1 MSIIIDKIIKQI
13 ICLIFAIIMSVEY
26 FISKKIF
33 STKEKNNS
41 YTRPIL
47 RIAIFAIALSV
58 AIMLISI
65 MVIGGFKENI
75 TSKVVGFGSH
85 IIISKQSYNSFFER
99 EPFKNNL
106 DYLNSLK
113 SNPSVKHVN
122 VFAEKPGVIKT
133 QEEIHPIILKGVS
146 SDYNWSFFKNNLIIG
161 KIPTLKEIGVSNDI
175 LISKYVSN
183 ILNIDIDDTL
193 YVYFAQQPPRVK
205 RLRVVGIYKTEM
217 IDFDEL
223 FVLADIKH
231 IQKLNNW
238 ILKDTLSLKYDNKL
252 WSNYNDLFYKRYDNK
267 LWPRYNNNLV
277 GGYEITLKN
286 IKDLDI
292 VVKKIYEIG
301 SPFHPKL
308 GAMDVST
315 IKQTKNQ
322 IFQWLDLQDINV
334 KIILFLMLTVATI
347 NMITTLLIIIL
358 DRINLIGTLKAIGY
372 NNWSIRK
379 IFLFISTKLI
389 SRGLLYGNII
399 AFLVAIFQKYFSL
412 IKLDPNTYYMSNVP
426 IDFNFINIIYL
437 NIGTLIICYLIL
449 ILPSYIIT
457 KIEPIKSIKFE

>member
-1 MSIIIDKIIKQI
+1 
-13 ICLIFAIIMSVEY
+13 MSVEY
-26 FISKKIF
+26 FISKKIY

-41 YTRPIL
+41 YTKPIL

-65 MVIGGFKENI
+65 MVIGGFKKNI

-85 IIISKQSYNSFFER
+85 IIISKQSYNSFFEK
-99 EPFKNNL
+99 EPIKINL
-106 DYLNSLK
+106 EYLNTLK
-113 SNPSVKHVN
+113 SDPLIKHVN
-122 VFAEKPGVIKT
+122 VFAEKPAVIKT

-146 SDYNWSFFKNNLIIG
+146 TDYSWSFFKQNLIKG
-161 KIPTLKEIGVSNDI
+161 KVPTLKDNGFSNDI
-175 LISKYVSN
+175 LISKYISN
-183 ILNIDIDDTL
+183 ILNIDVNDTL
-193 YVYFAQQPPRVK
+193 NLYFAQQPPRVK
-205 RLRVVGIYKTEM
+205 KLKVVGIYKTEM
-217 IDFDEL
+217 IDFDEI
-223 FVLADIKH
+223 FVLGSIKH

-238 ILKDTLSLKYDNKL
+238 NNINLS
-252 WSNYNDLFYKRYDNK
+252 SENYE
-267 LWPRYNNNLV
+267 NNLV
-277 GGYEITLKN
+277 GGYEITLKDIN
-286 IKDLDI
+286 DLDI
-292 VVKKIYEIG
+292 VAEKIYEIE
-301 SPFHPKL
+301 SPVHPKF
-308 GAMDVST
+308 GAIDIST

-389 SRGLLYGNII
+389 TRGLLYGNII
-399 AFLVAIFQKYFSL
+399 AFSIAIFQKYFSL
-412 IKLDPNTYYMSNVP
+412 IKLDPKTYYMSTVP

>member
-1 MSIIIDKIIKQI
+1 MN
-13 ICLIFAIIMSVEY
+13 VEY
-26 FISKKIF
+26 FISKKIY

-41 YTRPIL
+41 YTKPIL

-65 MVIGGFKENI
+65 MVIGGFKKNI

-85 IIISKQSYNSFFER
+85 IIISKQSYNSFFEK
-99 EPFKNNL
+99 EPIKINL
-106 DYLNSLK
+106 EYLNTLK
-113 SNPSVKHVN
+113 SNPFVKHVN

-146 SDYNWSFFKNNLIIG
+146 TDYNWSFFKQNLIKG
-161 KIPTLKEIGVSNDI
+161 KVPKLKDNGSSNDI
-175 LISKYVSN
+175 LISKHISN
-183 ILNIDIDDTL
+183 VLKIDVNDTL
-193 YVYFAQQPPRVK
+193 NVYFAQQPPRVK
-205 RLRVVGIYKTEM
+205 KLKVIGIYKTEM
-217 IDFDEL
+217 IDFDQL
-223 FVLADIKH
+223 FVLADLKH

-238 ILKDTLSLKYDNKL
+238 ILKDTLSSKDYNKL
-252 WSNYNDLFYKRYDNK
+252 L
-267 LWPRYNNNLV
+267 PRYNNNLV

-286 IKDLDI
+286 INDLDI
-292 VVKKIYEIG
+292 VVEKIYEIG
-301 SPFHPKL
+301 SPFHPKF

-389 SRGLLYGNII
+389 TRGLLYGNTI
-399 AFLVAIFQKYFSL
+399 AFLIAIFQKYFSL
-412 IKLDPNTYYMSNVP
+412 IKLDPNTYYMSTVP